1 MTQELKPRRLSF
13 KNRGDFPPELKLHLI
28 DTASRAQASQTKISL
43 KSSSSK
49 INKNSL
55 PTSCDQAI
63 NKFSKQPAS
72 VVGDV
77 LVESGFEVVPV
88 VDEVDPEVV
97 GTAVD
102 PVLH

>member
-1 MTQELKPRRLSF
+1 MKIVLRIQQYQRLTDGQTDGRTEWLLELLV
-13 KNRGDFPPELKLHLI
+13 G
-28 DTASRAQASQTKISL
+28 A
-43 KSSSSK
+43 
-49 INKNSL
+49 KNSL